1 MSNDV
6 SYETAWK
13 DLKMYIEIL
22 SGMSLRFA
30 ESEDMNVDERLRVEG
45 GGIMGRGILDLMDYV
60 EKEMTTVGEDDD
72 QQAQD

>member
-1 MSNDV
+1 MD
-6 SYETAWK
+6 YEKAWE

-22 SGMSLRFA
+22 SEMSLRSA
-30 ESEDMNVDERLRVEG
+30 ESEDMNFDERLRVEG

-60 EKEMTTVGEDDD
+60 EEKMTTVGEDDD

>member
-1 MSNDV
+1 MD
-6 SYETAWK
+6 YEMAWK

-22 SGMSLRFA
+22 SGMSLRSA

-60 EKEMTTVGEDDD
+60 EKEMTTVRDDD
-72 QQAQD
+72 GQSAQD

>member
-1 MSNDV
+1 MD
-6 SYETAWK
+6 YEKAWE

-22 SGMSLRFA
+22 SEMSLRSA

-60 EKEMTTVGEDDD
+60 EKEMTTVGEDDG
-72 QQAQD
+72 QSAQD